1 MGGGGAVHL
10 ALDHVENDI
19 HLLLGMHFTD
29 AQMLG
34 LIGQRYR
41 IVAAEKH
48 SSAKDLRADF
58 KAMHHACGNVDRVV
72 RRIATGN
79 ARHGDAALTFGDPQ
93 KARLAQRAHRL
104 HTPTASRSKP
114 RQSDESRL

>member
-19 HLLLGMHFTD
+19 DLLLGMHFAD

-34 LIGQRYR
+34 LIGQCHR

-48 SSAKDLRADF
+48 SRSKDLRADF
-58 KAMHHACGNVDRVV
+58 KAVHHACGNVDRIV
-72 RRIATGN
+72 RCITPGDAG
-79 ARHGDAALTFGDPQ
+79 HGDAALAFGEPQ
-93 KARLAQRAHRL
+93 QARLTQRAHRL
-104 HTPTASRSKP
+104 DTPTASSSQP
-114 RQSDESRL
+114 R